1 MKKNLKSLYQS
12 AVIITDSSLNGKI
25 NRIELTPEH
34 QAMHDKLA
42 KAYQQVK
49 AKNNSPSLP
58 I

>member
-42 KAYQQVK
+42 EAYQRVK
-49 AKNNSPSLP
+49 AKKQ
-58 I
+58 